1 MVCGFNKSQALDVNQ
16 TKWRDILL
24 CCTEL
29 AALRFV
35 ATKIAEN
42 ETITYN
48 TFKIE
53 VKTSF
58 FRDDYCRTLQHK
70 FCELIFIKR
79 SNAGWFLDEVTKA
92 IKELFDIEDPETT
105 SLTARNHAV
114 TNLEKDKG

>member
-1 MVCGFNKSQALDVNQ
+1 M
-16 TKWRDILL
+16 
-24 CCTEL
+24 
-29 AALRFV
+29 RFV

-79 SNAGWFLDEVTKA
+79 GNVDSFLDEFTKA
-92 IKELFDIEDPETT
+92 VKELFDIEDPETT
-105 SLTARNHAV
+105 SSTARNYAV